1 MLETLSEIAV
11 AFLSTLLSSLTGIS
25 DSIIEAFFRKKTILE
40 NEKKQQEILS
50 RKIEEL
56 TKSLHESS
64 HLMSEIE
71 AEFERQKQLAE
82 KWQEEAA
89 TSQIIASMN
98 QEEVDA
104 VTKLFGNQL
113 AKESKKSGR
122 QSWWWSLFF
131 CLLGIVGGYIAGR
144 FLP

>member
-11 AFLSTLLSSLTGIS
+11 AFLSTLLSSFTGIS
-25 DSIIEAFFRKKTILE
+25 DSNIKVFFRKKNILE

-50 RKIEEL
+50 GKIEEL

-64 HLMSEIE
+64 RLMSEIE

>member
-1 MLETLSEIAV
+1 MLESLSEAV
-11 AFLSTLLSSLTGIS
+11 VMFLSALLSSFTGIS
-25 DSIIEAFFRKKTILE
+25 ESVIETFFRKKNLLE

-50 RKIEEL
+50 GKIEEL

-64 HLMSEIE
+64 RLMYEIE
-71 AEFERQKQLAE
+71 IEFERQKQLAE
-82 KWQEEAA
+82 KWLEEAA

-113 AKESKKSGR
+113 TKESKKSGR

-131 CLLGIVGGYIAGR
+131 CLLGIAGGYIAGR

>member
-25 DSIIEAFFRKKTILE
+25 DSIIETFFRKKIILE

-64 HLMSEIE
+64 NLMSEIE

>member
-1 MLETLSEIAV
+1 MLETFSEIV
-11 AFLSTLLSSLTGIS
+11 VDFLSTLLSSFTGIS
-25 DSIIEAFFRKKTILE
+25 GSIIEAFLRKKKLLE
-40 NEKKQQEILS
+40 TEKKQQKILS
-50 RKIEEL
+50 TKIEEL

-64 HLMSEIE
+64 RLMSEIE
-71 AEFERQKQLAE
+71 DEFERQKQLAV
-82 KWQEEAA
+82 KWQEEAT

-104 VTKLFGNQL
+104 VTKLFGNKL
-113 AKESKKSGR
+113 ERESKKSGK

-131 CLLGIVGGYIAGR
+131 CLLGIAGGYIVGH

>member
-1 MLETLSEIAV
+1 MLETLSEIV
-11 AFLSTLLSSLTGIS
+11 IAFLSTLLSSFTGIS
-25 DSIIEAFFRKKTILE
+25 DSVIEAFFRKKNILE

-50 RKIEEL
+50 CKIEEL
-56 TKSLHESS
+56 TRLLHDSS
-64 HLMSEIE
+64 RLMSEIE
-71 AEFERQKQLAE
+71 AEFERQKQLAA
-82 KWQEEAA
+82 KWQEEAT

-113 AKESKKSGR
+113 VKESKITGR

-131 CLLGIVGGYIAGR
+131 CLLGIAGGYIVGR

>member
-1 MLETLSEIAV
+1 MLEILSEIAV
-11 AFLSTLLSSLTGIS
+11 AFLSTLLSSFTGIS
-25 DSIIEAFFRKKTILE
+25 ESIIEAFFRKKNILE

-64 HLMSEIE
+64 RLMSEIE
-71 AEFERQKQLAE
+71 AEFERQKQLAK

-113 AKESKKSGR
+113 AKESQKSGR

-131 CLLGIVGGYIAGR
+131 CLLGIAGGYIAGR

>member
-11 AFLSTLLSSLTGIS
+11 AFLSTLLSSFTGIS
-25 DSIIEAFFRKKTILE
+25 DSIIKVFFRKKNILE
-40 NEKKQQEILS
+40 KEKKQQEILS
-50 RKIEEL
+50 GKIEEL

-64 HLMSEIE
+64 RLMSEIE